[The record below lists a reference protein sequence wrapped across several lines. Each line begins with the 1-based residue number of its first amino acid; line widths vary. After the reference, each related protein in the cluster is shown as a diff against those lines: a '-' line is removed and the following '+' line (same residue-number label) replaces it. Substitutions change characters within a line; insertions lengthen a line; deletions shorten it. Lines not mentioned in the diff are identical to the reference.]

1 MGFSQDVVASFLG
14 AVLAYLV
21 IKIWMKQEWYSEYVP
36 NLEGFDVPNLE
47 GFDVPNLEGF
57 EEGYE
62 EGFEDDEEGFER
74 MDLQSPGLLESVPP
88 ESTRA
93 R

>member
-36 NLEGFDVPNLE
+36 NLEG
-47 GFDVPNLEGF
+47 
-57 EEGYE
+57 YE
-62 EGFEDDEEGFER
+62 EGFEDEEEGFER
-74 MDLQSPGLLESVPP
+74 MDLQSPGLLDSVPP

>member
-1 MGFSQDVVASFLG
+1 MLVYHTMGFSQDVVASFLG

-21 IKIWMKQEWYSEYVP
+21 IKIWMKQEWYSEY
-36 NLEGFDVPNLE
+36 VPNLE